1 MSKMLSFAV
10 EAASALPES
19 LQDEIGRTVLDHVR
33 KLQELRSEIQA
44 GLNSL
49 EKSGGRELTPQV
61 WNELKAEAI
70 RRAGEA

>member
-10 EAASALPES
+10 EAANDLPEN
-19 LQDEIGRTVLDHVR
+19 LQDEIGRTVLEHVR

-49 EKSGGRELTPQV
+49 ENGGGRELTPAL
-61 WNELKAEAI
+61 WNQLKAEAI